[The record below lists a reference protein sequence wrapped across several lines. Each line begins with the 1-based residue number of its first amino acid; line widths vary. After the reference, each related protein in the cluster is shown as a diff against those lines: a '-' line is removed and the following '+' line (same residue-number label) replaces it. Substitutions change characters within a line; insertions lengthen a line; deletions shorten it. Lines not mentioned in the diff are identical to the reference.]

1 MSCPGDTA
9 ALGDIAE
16 FIRGITFKP
25 DDVVPSGT
33 SGSVRCMRTKN
44 VQAEID
50 LSDVWSVD
58 SSFVKRV
65 SQYLRTGDLLVSSAN
80 SWNLV
85 GKCCWV
91 PEGATGS
98 TFGGFISALRPNQKK
113 VDPRYLYHW
122 FSSDRIQTTV
132 RSFGR
137 QTTNISNL
145 DFTRCLS
152 IPIPLPSL
160 DRQRRIAQALDSVD
174 ALRAKRR
181 KAIAL
186 LDDLTQ
192 SIFLEMFG
200 ADRLGYRR
208 VDFPTAFW
216 FQEGPGIRKWQFTE
230 QGVKLLNVGNIE
242 RGGEL
247 NLDKTNR
254 YISAEEARGRY
265 SHFLVDAGDLV
276 IASSGIS
283 IDDDRMLRTRGSFVD
298 SSLLPLCMNTSTIR
312 FKSIP
317 NVSDLYYLRS
327 WLNSIEFRGQITRLV
342 TGSAQLNFGPSHLK
356 SLKIS
361 LPEIAT
367 QREFAKIIKKLDS
380 EKLLHHTHLTE
391 LDALFASLQ
400 YRAFRGE
407 LWDDPAA

>member
-44 VQAEID
+44 VQAKID

-58 SSFVKRV
+58 SRFVKRA

-91 PEGATGS
+91 PEEASGS
-98 TFGGFISALRPNQKK
+98 TFGGFISALRPNRER
-113 VDPRYLYHW
+113 VDPRYLYQW
-122 FSSDRIQTTV
+122 FSSARIQTTV

-145 DFTRCLS
+145 DFSRCLS
-152 IPIPLPSL
+152 LPVPLPSL
-160 DRQRRIAQALDSVD
+160 DRQRWIAQVLDSVD
-174 ALRAKRR
+174 ALCAKRR

-200 ADRLGYRR
+200 DRREIFSRWPTEKLG
-208 VDFPTAFW
+208 
-216 FQEGPGIRKWQFTE
+216 
-230 QGVKLLNVGNIE
+230 KLLEFLTSGSRGWAAYYVDEPGGLFLRIQNVHRN
-242 RGGEL
+242 EL
-247 NLDKTNR
+247 RLRDVAYVKPPDT
-254 YISAEEARGRY
+254 AEARRTRVQTGDVLLSITADLGRTAVVPTGIGEAFINQHL
-265 SHFLVDAGDLV
+265 SILRCKKLNPDFLAAYLSD
-276 IASSGIS
+276 SSGQEKIMGRNRQAVKAGLNF
-283 IDDDRMLRTRGSFVD
+283 DDVR
-298 SSLLPLCMNTSTIR
+298 SLLTPCPPRELQEDFSRRLASTRALQDI
-312 FKSIP
+312 
-317 NVSDLYYLRS
+317 
-327 WLNSIEFRGQITRLV
+327 
-342 TGSAQLNFGPSHLK
+342 
-356 SLKIS
+356 
-361 LPEIAT
+361 
-367 QREFAKIIKKLDS
+367 QR
-380 EKLLHHTHLTE
+380 THLAE

-400 YRAFRGE
+400 HRAFRGRP
-407 LWDDPAA
+407 WDTPAA

>member
-1 MSCPGDTA
+1 MTCPGDTA

-58 SSFVKRV
+58 SRFVKRAN
-65 SQYLRTGDLLVSSAN
+65 QYLQAGDLLVSSAN

-91 PEGATGS
+91 PEEVSGS
-98 TFGGFISALRPNQKK
+98 TFGGFISALRTNRER

-152 IPIPLPSL
+152 LSVPLPSL
-160 DRQRRIAQALDSVD
+160 DRQRWVSQVLDSVD

-181 KAIAL
+181 TAITL

-192 SIFLEMFG
+192 SVFLDMFSDVSPGWITWPVHELRTMCSVITKGTTPTSVGLSFATNGIPFLKVQNLQNGTIVFGKNDLYIDHLSHRTLKRSRVIPGDILISIAGTVGRSAIVPSLPGEMNCNQ
-200 ADRLGYRR
+200 AVAIIRLLESSQR
-208 VDFPTAFW
+208 
-216 FQEGPGIRKWQFTE
+216 
-230 QGVKLLNVGNIE
+230 
-242 RGGEL
+242 
-247 NLDKTNR
+247 R
-254 YISAEEARGRY
+254 YIREWLASCDAISQITSSSVTATISNLSLEQLGSLKLRMPSVELQEEFSRK
-265 SHFLVDAGDLV
+265 LE
-276 IASSGIS
+276 S
-283 IDDDRMLRTRGSFVD
+283 IDSLKSSYQ
-298 SSLLPLCMNTSTIR
+298 SSL
-312 FKSIP
+312 
-317 NVSDLYYLRS
+317 
-327 WLNSIEFRGQITRLV
+327 
-342 TGSAQLNFGPSHLK
+342 A
-356 SLKIS
+356 
-361 LPEIAT
+361 
-367 QREFAKIIKKLDS
+367 
-380 EKLLHHTHLTE
+380 E

-400 YRAFRGE
+400 RRAFCGE
-407 LWDDPAA
+407 LWGNSPAV